1 MLDEEHP
8 KVEFVTSTARRGAD
22 NPKGL
27 PAISEL
33 LEIGRRLPPG
43 TPFGLVNSDVEF
55 RGDQDVLS
63 SIFEA
68 GREGCVFANRY
79 ERPIS
84 SAEPHLPYLYGYDL
98 FVVNNTYVSPQEL
111 DQFRIGA
118 PWWDY
123 LFLYMMLVREV
134 PLILLG
140 GPVISHSTHDQA
152 WSETSWMAGLRLV
165 ARQLRELSEEEGP
178 VAALLGHICRSFE
191 EGAIPGYT
199 INAITSA
206 FGVVLGTAMVGC
218 ISTACERALW
228 FDSVDEEQGYLP
240 RGRGWTTSCEGH
252 LQHVGES
259 GHEHDAN
266 RDIASR
272 RTIEA
277 LNLRKTS

>member
-8 KVEFVTSTARRGAD
+8 KVEFVASTARREPD

-33 LEIGRRLPPG
+33 LEIGRHLVPG
-43 TPFGLVNSDVEF
+43 TPFGVVNSDVEF
-55 RGDQDVLS
+55 RGDQDVLR
-63 SIFEA
+63 SIFET

-79 ERPIS
+79 ERPLN

-111 DQFRIGA
+111 AQFRIGS

-134 PLILLG
+134 PLILLN

-152 WSETSWMAGLRLV
+152 WSEASWMAGLRLV
-165 ARQLRELSEEEGP
+165 ARRLRDLSEEEGP
-178 VAALLGHICRSFE
+178 VAGLLGHICRSFE
-191 EGAIPGYT
+191 EGAVPGYK
-199 INAITSA
+199 IDAIMSA

-218 ISTACERALW
+218 ISMGCEKGLW
-228 FDSVDEEQGYLP
+228 FDGVDEEQGYLP
-240 RGRGWTTSCEGH
+240 RGRGWSASCE
-252 LQHVGES
+252 
-259 GHEHDAN
+259 
-266 RDIASR
+266 SR
-272 RTIEA
+272 PPE
-277 LNLRKTS
+277 NGVS